1 MTKIIKIFIMNLSSY
16 RLYAEI
22 VMQFIS
28 EEIVQTMIGR
38 KITIIS

>member
-1 MTKIIKIFIMNLSSY
+1 MNLSSY